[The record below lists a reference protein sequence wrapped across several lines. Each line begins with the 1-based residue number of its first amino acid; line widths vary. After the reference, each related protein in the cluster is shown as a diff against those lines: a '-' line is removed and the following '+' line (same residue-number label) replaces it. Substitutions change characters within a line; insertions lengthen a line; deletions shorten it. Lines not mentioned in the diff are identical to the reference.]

1 MQISYWPGVFALII
15 GIFMSILDTS
25 IVNVALPKMMN
36 VFGVSTSE
44 IQWVLTAYTMAMAAV
59 IPLTGYLCDR
69 FGMKRMYL
77 ISFILFTVGSL
88 FCGLA
93 WSNNSM
99 IVARIIQA
107 LGGGL
112 IMPVGQALIF
122 HTVPEEKM
130 GAAMGIFGISAMVA
144 PAIGPTLSGY
154 IVEYLDWRI
163 IFTINV
169 PIGLIGILMAWTFL
183 QETEIKKDKVF
194 DFPGFIYSTVMLTS
208 LLLAVAKGEEKGWTS
223 FYIVSLIMISIICLS
238 LFIYRQLTARHPLI
252 NIRLFTIPDFT
263 YGVIVNSLI
272 MVGMFGVV
280 FLLPIYAESLLGLT
294 AMKTGMMMLPQVLVQ
309 MVVTFVT
316 SAILMRIINGKWL
329 ILAGLLI
336 ISVNGYYLIRLDD
349 NTAYEHIQFLLMLRG
364 IGLGL
369 CMMVSMQV
377 PLQGLDKSQ
386 SGDASALMNT
396 TRQVATSIG
405 VAILTSVFQTQG
417 VRHAVHYAE
426 TITGDNATSSSF
438 LNSLQQMYI
447 AQGMGNEAA
456 YASAINSL
464 TGLVKKYATI
474 HALDDA
480 ILVTTFFIISAIP
493 MTLLLKGKQG
503 MAKNEKTNTIAEM

>member
-194 DFPGFIYSTVMLTS
+194 D
-208 LLLAVAKGEEKGWTS
+208 
-223 FYIVSLIMISIICLS
+223 
-238 LFIYRQLTARHPLI
+238 
-252 NIRLFTIPDFT
+252 
-263 YGVIVNSLI
+263 
-272 MVGMFGVV
+272 
-280 FLLPIYAESLLGLT
+280 
-294 AMKTGMMMLPQVLVQ
+294 
-309 MVVTFVT
+309 
-316 SAILMRIINGKWL
+316 L
-329 ILAGLLI
+329 ILSPCG
-336 ISVNGYYLIRLDD
+336 
-349 NTAYEHIQFLLMLRG
+349 
-364 IGLGL
+364 
-369 CMMVSMQV
+369 
-377 PLQGLDKSQ
+377 
-386 SGDASALMNT
+386 
-396 TRQVATSIG
+396 
-405 VAILTSVFQTQG
+405 
-417 VRHAVHYAE
+417 
-426 TITGDNATSSSF
+426 
-438 LNSLQQMYI
+438 
-447 AQGMGNEAA
+447 
-456 YASAINSL
+456 
-464 TGLVKKYATI
+464 
-474 HALDDA
+474 
-480 ILVTTFFIISAIP
+480 
-493 MTLLLKGKQG
+493 
-503 MAKNEKTNTIAEM
+503 